1 MKKDITKK
9 LFILLV
15 LPLMAMA
22 LGTACGEAQS
32 ATAPTAAV
40 TQTPMGSHPD
50 DAPTTVPTPTEAP
63 TAAPTQA
70 PTQQPIKNTPAPTS
84 GTQTQRKRYHIE
96 VSIAAQIVYVYEL
109 NQDGSKGELAK
120 AMLCSTG
127 SLGGN
132 ETPIRKWVILDNGME
147 YQAVRDARGVSRYK
161 FEWLDGISAG
171 QYMSRMWKVETDAV
185 TGEEYFA
192 SSGYLFHSVPYKK
205 IDRNALKTEEWNKLG
220 QPASNGC
227 IRMTVADAKWIYD
240 HVAAYSYVY
249 TIQGTPDPD
258 LWNTLKQPDLATG
271 VTWDPTDVF

>member
-1 MKKDITKK
+1 MKKDIAKK

-15 LPLMAMA
+15 LPLIAMA
-22 LGTACGEAQS
+22 LGTACGEAPHHAAS
-32 ATAPTAAV
+32 TSAV
-40 TQTPMGSHPD
+40 TQTPIASQSSDMPAFASTPTT
-50 DAPTTVPTPTEAP
+50 APTT
-63 TAAPTQA
+63 TAAPA
-70 PTQQPIKNTPAPTS
+70 PTQQPVKNTPAPTA

-96 VSIAAQIVYVYEL
+96 VSLAAQIVYVYEI
-109 NQDGSKGELAK
+109 NQDGSKGDLAK

-127 SLGGN
+127 LLGGN

-147 YQAVRDARGVSRYK
+147 YQAVRDARGLSRYK

-220 QPASNGC
+220 KPASNGC

-249 TIQGTPDPD
+249 TIEGTPDPE
-258 LWNTLKQPDLATG
+258 LWAALKLPDLPLD
-271 VTWDPTDVF
+271 VTRDPTDVF